1 MSALVHATGLK
12 KSYGAKVVLDDVS
25 MTIAPGRIVGLIG
38 PNGAGKT
45 TLLKALLGLI
55 GVEGHLSVLGLDPIR
70 DRDQLLRDV
79 AFIADVALLPRWLRV
94 GDAIDFTAGVH
105 PRFRRER
112 CEEFLRKSG
121 IDLSARIRT
130 LSKGMVTKVHLALVM
145 AIDARLL
152 VLDEPTL
159 GLDILAR
166 RSFYDSLVADYLQG
180 DRSILIT
187 THQVEEIEHFLT
199 DLIFID
205 RGRIILDASMESVG
219 QRFHELVTTPD
230 HSGAALALKPVSR
243 REVLGRPVYLYDG
256 TDPAELTKLGEVRT
270 PSVADLFVAKV
281 SGGLS

>member
-1 MSALVHATGLK
+1 MSALIKASGLTK
-12 KSYGAKVVLDDVS
+12 KYGKKTALDGASLDV
-25 MTIAPGRIVGLIG
+25 APGRIVGLIG

-55 GVEGHLSVLGLDPIR
+55 RVEGELSVLGLDPVR
-70 DRDQLLRDV
+70 DRELLLRDV

-112 CEEFLRKSG
+112 CEAFLAKAG
-121 IDLSARIRT
+121 IDHGSQIKT
-130 LSKGMVTKVHLALVM
+130 LSKGMVAKVHLALVT

-166 RSFYDSLVADYLQG
+166 RSFYDGLVADYMEG

-187 THQVEEIEHFLT
+187 THQVEEIEHLLT
-199 DLIFID
+199 DLVFID
-205 RGRIILDASMESVG
+205 RGKIVLDTSMESVS
-219 QRFHELVTTPD
+219 QRFHQLVTTPD
-230 HSGAALALKPVSR
+230 HSGAALAMHPISR
-243 REVLGRPVYLYDG
+243 REVLGRQVYLYEG
-256 TDPAELTKLGEVRT
+256 VDPSALLPLGEVNT
-270 PSVADLFVAKV
+270 PSVADLFVAKL
-281 SGGLS
+281 SGEVA

>member
-1 MSALVHATGLK
+1 MSALIKASGLTK
-12 KSYGAKVVLDDVS
+12 KYGKKTALDGASLDV
-25 MTIAPGRIVGLIG
+25 APGRIVGLIG

-55 GVEGHLSVLGLDPIR
+55 RVEGELSVLGLDPVR
-70 DRDQLLRDV
+70 DRELLLRDV

-112 CEEFLRKSG
+112 CEAFLAKAG
-121 IDLSARIRT
+121 IDHGAQIKT
-130 LSKGMVTKVHLALVM
+130 LSKGMVAKVHLALVT

-166 RSFYDSLVADYLQG
+166 RSFYDGLVADYMEG

-187 THQVEEIEHFLT
+187 THQVEEIEHLLT
-199 DLIFID
+199 DLVFID
-205 RGRIILDASMESVG
+205 RGKIVLDTSMESVS
-219 QRFHELVTTPD
+219 QRFHQLVTTPD
-230 HSGAALALKPVSR
+230 HSGAALAMHPISR
-243 REVLGRPVYLYDG
+243 REVLGRQVYLYEG
-256 TDPAELTKLGEVRT
+256 VDPSALLPLGEVNT
-270 PSVADLFVAKV
+270 PSVADLFVAKL
-281 SGGLS
+281 SGEVA